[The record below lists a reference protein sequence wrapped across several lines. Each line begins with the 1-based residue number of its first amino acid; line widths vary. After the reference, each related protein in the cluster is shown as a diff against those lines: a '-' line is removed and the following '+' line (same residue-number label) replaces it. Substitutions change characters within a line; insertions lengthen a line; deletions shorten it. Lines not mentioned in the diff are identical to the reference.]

1 MVDSIKVYVKTKES
15 FGWPEETDEFP
26 ESSITKNLQQQG
38 VITVTESETVSFAP
52 LPLTCADRL
61 VIRKPVLIIKKKN
74 IFHIKD
80 VM

>member
-15 FGWPEETDEFP
+15 FGWSEETDEFP

-61 VIRKPVLIIKKKN
+61 VIQKPV
-74 IFHIKD
+74 
-80 VM
+80 